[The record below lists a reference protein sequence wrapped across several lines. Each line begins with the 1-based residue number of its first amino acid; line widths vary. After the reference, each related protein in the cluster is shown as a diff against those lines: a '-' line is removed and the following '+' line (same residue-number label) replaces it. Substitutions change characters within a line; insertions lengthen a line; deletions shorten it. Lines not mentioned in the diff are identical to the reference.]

1 MAGYLVR
8 RLFQMMVV
16 VLLSTM
22 AIYLILNV
30 APGGPLSGLRL
41 STNPDDQVSD
51 TDMNRLRAFL
61 GIDKP
66 LMLRYVAWLVGED
79 WLGADKLCLEPG
91 GCRLTRVDADE
102 QAITDRQGK
111 VKQDTYRFWAAPG
124 MAYLKPGY
132 KLWVL
137 GTQRPDGSVEATWI
151 KSRPE
156 AQDERPAGALQG
168 RLYQAQG
175 GSFILERGEG
185 QHTQVH
191 INGDTQ
197 FLIPDRP
204 ETPSDGGWVSVG
216 WLFGNQGLLGRY
228 APYHG
233 DGRGVARLDWGT
245 SWKIASGQPVIGLIK
260 SRLAPTLML
269 MSLATVLSLVV
280 AIPIGIYSAVKQYSK
295 LDYAV
300 TTFSFFGSAMPVFW
314 FGLMMVL
321 LFSIMFREWG
331 LPFFPSGGL
340 TSPRT
345 PPDGS
350 LLAALNAN
358 PGGLVDRVFHLV
370 LPGITLSLLYMAR
383 WSRFMRASMLEVLR
397 QDYVR
402 TARAKGLRERMV
414 VAKHALRNGLIP
426 IITIVVFQLPN
437 IFGGA
442 IITETIFAYPG
453 MGRLY
458 FQALGASDWPVVMV
472 NLLITAVLVVVA
484 TLIGDV
490 LYTVVDPRIRYD

>member
-1 MAGYLVR
+1 MTGYLVR
-8 RLFQMMVV
+8 RFFQMMVV

-22 AIYLILNV
+22 AIYVILNV
-30 APGGPLSGLRL
+30 APGGPLSGLKTASADRRA
-41 STNPDDQVSD
+41 SVSD
-51 TDMNRLRAFL
+51 ADIARLEAYL

-66 LMLRYVAWLVGED
+66 MMLRYVSWLIGED
-79 WLGADKLCLEPG
+79 WLGADKLCLSPG
-91 GCRLTRVDADE
+91 GCELTRLDAE
-102 QAITDRQGK
+102 GEPVTDRQGVVQK
-111 VKQDTYRFWAAPG
+111 RTYRFWASPG
-124 MAYLKPGY
+124 LAYLKPGY
-132 KLWVL
+132 EMWIL
-137 GTQRPDGSVEATWI
+137 GNKRSDGSVDATWI
-151 KSRPE
+151 KSRPDKD
-156 AQDERPAGALQG
+156 DERPEGSIQG
-168 RLYQAQG
+168 KFYKAMG
-175 GSFILERGEG
+175 NSFVLERGEG
-185 QHTQVH
+185 QKTTVHTS
-191 INGDTQ
+191 GDTE
-197 FLIPDRP
+197 FIIPDRP
-204 ETPSDGGWVSVG
+204 EEPGGGWVSVG
-216 WLFGNQGLLGRY
+216 WLFGSQGLLSQY

-233 DGRGVARLDWGT
+233 DTRGVLRMDWGN
-245 SWKIASGQPVIGLIK
+245 SWKIASGQPVIDLIK
-260 SRLAPTLML
+260 SRLGPTIML
-269 MSLATVLSLVV
+269 MSLATVVSLVV

-295 LDYAV
+295 IDYAV

-350 LLAALNAN
+350 LLAALNAT
-358 PGGLVDRVFHLV
+358 PGGLVDRLFHLI
-370 LPGITLSLLYMAR
+370 LPGITLSLLYMAG
-383 WSRFMRASMLEVLR
+383 WSRYMRASMLEVLR

-402 TARAKGLRERMV
+402 TARAKGLRERV
-414 VAKHALRNGLIP
+414 VIAKHALRNALIP
-426 IITIVVFQLPN
+426 IITIVVFQLPS

-458 FQALGASDWPVVMV
+458 FQALGASDWPVVMI

-484 TLIGDV
+484 TLIGDI